1 MKIERYYTRVW
12 VASFVRMTRILVDI
26 YAILALYGGDGAK
39 VGEAE
44 DKDTVFESGGGEG
57 NAGTS

>member
-1 MKIERYYTRVW
+1 M
-12 VASFVRMTRILVDI
+12 ASSVRMTRILVDV
-26 YAILALYGGDGAK
+26 YAILALYGGGGAK

-44 DKDTVFESGGGEG
+44 DKDTVFESGGGEC